1 MPRSVLR
8 AGFAVALGLVVLLG
22 APGTAAAVEGEISH
36 EAELCIEILEGGGSV
51 DACQEAPNPI
61 LPELNELIWG
71 GISFVVLYILLS
83 KLAFPALRKSMSA
96 RTEKVR
102 SSLDEAEA
110 TRAEA
115 QTILAGY
122 QRQLADAKDEA
133 GRVIDEARQTAE
145 SVKRDLM
152 ARAES
157 EAEEQRRRNAE
168 QIDAERSRVMSELQT
183 SVATLA
189 IEMAEKV
196 VESSLDREANMRLIE
211 NYINDVG
218 GNGANASAGAT
229 SPESSGG
236 GPGATSR

>member
-1 MPRSVLR
+1 M
-8 AGFAVALGLVVLLG
+8 ALALLVLLG
-22 APGTAAAVEGEISH
+22 AAGSAGAVEGGPPPAGGEEIDH
-36 EAELCIEILEGGGSV
+36 AAEECIALLEGGGSIN
-51 DACQEAPNPI
+51 DCQEAPNPI
-61 LPELNELIWG
+61 LPEPNELIWG
-71 GISFVVLYILLS
+71 ALSFIVLFALLAW
-83 KLAFPALRKSMSA
+83 LAFPPLKKSMAA

-115 QTILAGY
+115 AAILADY
-122 QRQLADAKDEA
+122 QRQLADAKGEA

-168 QIDAERSRVMSELQT
+168 QIDAERSRVMSELQS

-218 GNGANASAGAT
+218 GNGASSSASGAGG
-229 SPESSGG
+229 SGR
-236 GPGATSR
+236 GPGAPS